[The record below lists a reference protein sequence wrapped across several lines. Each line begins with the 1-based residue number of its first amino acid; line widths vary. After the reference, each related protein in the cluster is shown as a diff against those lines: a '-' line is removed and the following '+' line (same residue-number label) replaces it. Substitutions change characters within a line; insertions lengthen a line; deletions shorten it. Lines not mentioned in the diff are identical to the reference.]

1 MFSPTYNFYSFFAK
15 EVENKVI
22 HEIKKGSEKLARNL
36 MERENSTSRKNSVSV
51 CGCVCVCVC
60 VCVYSVT
67 SDSLQPMDYSPT
79 GSSVHGILQVRILAW
94 VTCPP
99 PGDLSNPGIEPM
111 SSALQVDS
119 LPTHLPGKPQN
130 NSRQ

>member
-51 CGCVCVCVC
+51 CVC

-79 GSSVHGILQVRILAW
+79 RSSVHGILQVRILAW